1 MGTEAMYNH
10 TIDWNV
16 SSQPLMGFLCIPE
29 INIWHNDNNNNI
41 HNNHIKEMIMINQ
54 QKFSISFKNNS
65 DQLIKSQLISWSTD
79 DLKCELSYNLVS
91 MIHQLFKNIAYV
103 GFFGSKCQYYWSADQ
118 KSADQLIIWWSMCQ
132 LNCHLI
138 FLIHQLYENIA

>member
-54 QKFSISFKNNS
+54 QQFSISSKNN
-65 DQLIKSQLISWSTD
+65 QYMSQNALLCDPVT
-79 DLKCELSYNLVS
+79 C
-91 MIHQLFKNIAYV
+91 
-103 GFFGSKCQYYWSADQ
+103 
-118 KSADQLIIWWSMCQ
+118 
-132 LNCHLI
+132 
-138 FLIHQLYENIA
+138 YEAH